1 MDISGNPEFK
11 ILRSS
16 LLSLLLNIFPLLVS
30 GSILIILSSNLDL
43 SINVL
48 LTILFIKHD
57 SSSILSYNWAW
68 TLLLLDRA
76 ESSNISKLAYLLL
89 LLLLLFSILLFVLSI
104 LLSFIGI
111 LLLIIGDW
119 ISSASVFWILI
130 PVLFFVDAWEFI
142 PYDIYFG
149 LLRLFLV

>member
-48 LTILFIKHD
+48 LIILLIKHD

-89 LLLLLFSILLFVLSI
+89 LLLFSILLFVLSI
-104 LLSFIGI
+104 LFSFIGI

-119 ISSASVFWILI
+119 ISSISVFWILI
-130 PVLFFVDAWEFI
+130 PVLFFVDAWEFM
-142 PYDIYFG
+142 P
-149 LLRLFLV
+149 